1 MLRALAQSEHSPL
14 SLPSRLPMLIMWTES
29 AWTQHLQPVARQL
42 DRLLRAKVEVG
53 SILRAPLTIPGPDPG
68 CVEVEAWTA
77 AALAAELRAVIGR
90 AVHGAGRGGPGS
102 VEAVLRPVVGSGC
115 TCPRLR
121 ASVYTSRS
129 RSGSLERDSP
139 DGIPVALDGRSA
151 LLGLSAACSLAV
163 AATHAHVHRPP
174 LPSPREGAAALLL
187 AGRRA
192 RATARATATRRG
204 SDSEGGSGLEMEWS
218 RGIAGR
224 QLLGFALEGGGDGR
238 GAVAGCVEAAQLLV
252 AGRVAVEHLRRQVL
266 GGLPAGAAGRLVG
279 LSLLREVWVSV
290 GRVGASRTK
299 IALCALERAV
309 AGRRFADRN
318 DGNDSINGDDT
329 EEEEEDEGD
338 DETEDEDD
346 GRNEFAYEHEE
357 RVK

>member
-1 MLRALAQSEHSPL
+1 
-14 SLPSRLPMLIMWTES
+14 
-29 AWTQHLQPVARQL
+29 
-42 DRLLRAKVEVG
+42 
-53 SILRAPLTIPGPDPG
+53 
-68 CVEVEAWTA
+68 
-77 AALAAELRAVIGR
+77 
-90 AVHGAGRGGPGS
+90 
-102 VEAVLRPVVGSGC
+102 
-115 TCPRLR
+115 
-121 ASVYTSRS
+121 
-129 RSGSLERDSP
+129 
-139 DGIPVALDGRSA
+139 
-151 LLGLSAACSLAV
+151 
-163 AATHAHVHRPP
+163 
-174 LPSPREGAAALLL
+174 
-187 AGRRA
+187 
-192 RATARATATRRG
+192 
-204 SDSEGGSGLEMEWS
+204 MEWS

-346 GRNEFAYEHEE
+346 GRNEFAYEHED